1 MSDIQKP
8 ESPPSNT
15 TAERYAEH
23 TPMMR
28 QYLAIKDD
36 YPHMLVFYRMGDFY
50 ELFMDDAI
58 RAAKLLDITLTAR
71 GESGGRSIPMAGV
84 PYHAAESYL
93 ARLIGRGESVAICE
107 QMEAPGTTKGPVRR
121 EVVRVVTPGTV
132 TDDALMDARRANL
145 IVAVAPAKRAIG
157 IAVLELARGDFAVT
171 EVEDEAALAA
181 ELARLA
187 PREIVVAENTSLD
200 LAAAGIAISH
210 RPPWLFDAVSA
221 RRKLEAFFDVA
232 QLDAYGC
239 ADLPRAIA
247 AAGALVDYVETTQ
260 QAALPHISSLRTYAI
275 TDTLVLDGSTRRNLE
290 IDASATGDPR
300 HSLVGLLDRCATTMG
315 ARALRRWLA
324 EPQRQFDVLRHRH
337 QAIDTLAG
345 GAHADLHD
353 QLREMPDVERIATR
367 IALGSARP
375 RDLSGLA
382 NALIALPTLKAR
394 LAALDAPLLAA
405 LDAQLDGVP
414 DVAALLARAV
424 VATPPVVVRDGGVI
438 APGYDETLDELR
450 DLSANADGYLADL
463 EARERERTGVDTLKV
478 GYNRVHGY
486 YIEMSRI
493 HADKAPLDFQRR
505 QTLKAVERYITPELK
520 GFEDKV
526 LSARERALAREKA
539 LYSELVAELA
549 GHLPRLQAIAAGLSH
564 LDVLCALTRCALDH
578 HWVAPELVDEPGIDI
593 RGGRHPVVEYFA
605 DAPFVANDT
614 VLDDDCRLLLITG
627 PNMGGKSTY
636 MRQTALIVLLAH
648 IGSFVPADSA
658 RIGPLDRIFTR
669 IGAGD
674 DLSAGQSTF
683 MVEMSET
690 AQILHH
696 ATAQSLVLLDEI
708 GRGTSTYDGLALARA
723 VAERLARHNQ
733 AYVLFATHYFELTQI
748 VDQWPASHNAHFEV
762 ADYKSG
768 GEERLVFL
776 HAIRPGPASRSFG
789 LQVASLAGVPKVVIR
804 NAAKHLAELEAQ
816 SRAESGPQMG
826 LFEPAPALV
835 ETPLAPDD
843 ALRDTLV
850 ALDCDD
856 MTPREALAA
865 LYRLKLLAAQ
875 DNRGDT
881 DSPTRKG

>member
-1 MSDIQKP
+1 MSRSVNHGAPDP
-8 ESPPSNT
+8 ADDRSH
-15 TAERYAEH
+15 H

-50 ELFMDDAI
+50 ELFLDDAV
-58 RAAKLLDITLTAR
+58 RAAELLDITLTAR
-71 GESGGRSIPMAGV
+71 GESGGRSIAMAGV

-93 ARLIGRGESVAICE
+93 ARLIALGESVAICE
-107 QMEAPGTTKGPVRR
+107 QMEAPGTQKGPVRR

-132 TDDALMDARRANL
+132 TDDALLDARRANL
-145 IVAVAPAKRAIG
+145 IVALAPARRAIG

-171 EVEDEAALAA
+171 EVADETALAA

-187 PREIVVAENTSLD
+187 PREIVVAEGTSLD
-200 LAAAGIAISH
+200 LAGVETAITE
-210 RPPWLFDAVSA
+210 RPAWLFDAVSA

-247 AAGALVDYVETTQ
+247 AAGALIDYVETTQ

-275 TDTLVLDGSTRRNLE
+275 TDTLILDGTTRRNLE
-290 IDASATGDPR
+290 IEFSSTGDSR
-300 HSLVGLLDRCATTMG
+300 HSLVGLLDRCATPMG

-324 EPQRQFDVLRHRH
+324 EPQRQFDILRHRH
-337 QAIDTLAG
+337 QAIDTLAQ
-345 GAHADLHD
+345 GAHADLHER
-353 QLREMPDVERIATR
+353 LREIPDVERIATR

-375 RDLSGLA
+375 RDLSGLSR
-382 NALIALPTLKAR
+382 ALQALPDLKQR
-394 LAALDAPLLAA
+394 LAGLDAPLIAA
-405 LDAQLDGVP
+405 LNEQLDTVP
-414 DVAALLARAV
+414 DVRELLVRALV
-424 VATPPVVVRDGGVI
+424 ETPPVVVRDGGVI
-438 APGYDETLDELR
+438 ARGYDTELDELR
-450 DLSANADGYLADL
+450 ALSANADGYLAEL
-463 EARERERTGVDTLKV
+463 ETRERQRTGVETLKV

-486 YIEMSRI
+486 YIEMGRT
-493 HADKAPLDFQRR
+493 HADKAPIDYQRR

-539 LYSELVAELA
+539 LYAELVESLA
-549 GHLPRLQAIAAGLSH
+549 GHLPRLQAIAAGLAH
-564 LDVLCALTRCALDH
+564 LDVLCGLTRCALDYR
-578 HWVAPELVDEPGIDI
+578 WVAPTLVDAPGIRI
-593 RGGRHPVVEYFA
+593 KGGRHPVVEQFA
-605 DAPFVANDT
+605 DHPFVANDT
-614 VLDDDCRLLLITG
+614 VLDDECRLLLITG

-648 IGSFVPADSA
+648 IGSFVPADA
-658 RIGPLDRIFTR
+658 ATIGPLDRIFTR

-696 ATAQSLVLLDEI
+696 ATEASLVLLDEI

-723 VAERLARHNQ
+723 VAERLARHNR
-733 AYVLFATHYFELTQI
+733 AYTLFATHYFELTQI
-748 VDQWPASHNAHFEV
+748 ADQWPASQNAHFEV
-762 ADYKSG
+762 ADYRSG

-789 LQVASLAGVPKVVIR
+789 LQVASLAGVPRGVIR
-804 NAAKHLAELEAQ
+804 QAKKHLDELEAQ
-816 SRAESGPQMG
+816 SRAEAGPQMG
-826 LFEPAPALV
+826 LFEAA
-835 ETPLAPDD
+835 APDPAVPVED
-843 ALRDTLV
+843 ALRDAL
-850 ALDCDD
+850 AELDCDD
-856 MTPREALAA
+856 LTPRQALEA
-865 LYRLKLLAAQ
+865 LYRLKRVAAE
-875 DNRGDT
+875 G
-881 DSPTRKG
+881 